1 MKPKAKSGSKTVVLR
16 STPQTVS
23 WGWIAADREPVMR
36 VKSGQ
41 TVRIDTVTH
50 QGLNTDRD
58 PVAFFAAAGI
68 KPGAVLEDAVDIYRG
83 VKRGEGAGPHILT
96 GPIHVDGAQPGDM
109 LEVRV
114 LDVAIRVP
122 YGVNSTGPGWG
133 AAPDLLKEPAQ
144 KVIKLDLKRR
154 VALFARGVEVPLA
167 PFMGIVAVAPPP
179 TLRRVS
185 TKPPGA
191 FGGNIDFRHLTAGS
205 TLYLPVFNEGA
216 LFYTGDGHACQGDGE
231 VDGTAIEISLTPT
244 LQLIVHKRAGRNM
257 NWPRAEDAANHY
269 SMGMGPNLDEA
280 LKNAIR
286 EMVEFLKGRADLSAA
301 EAYALCSLAVDFRI
315 GEAVNNVLMVYG
327 VISKRLFRRRLAYW
341 AKQR

>member
-1 MKPKAKSGSKTVVLR
+1 MKTKAKSAVVHLR
-16 STPQTVS
+16 STPETVT
-23 WGWIAADREPVMR
+23 WGWIAADRAPVLR
-36 VKSGQ
+36 VRSGQ

-58 PVAFFAAAGI
+58 PVTFFGAAGI
-68 KPGAVLEDAVDIYRG
+68 AAAKVLTDASDIYRQ

-96 GPIHVDGAQPGDM
+96 GPVEVEGAQAGDM

-114 LDVAIRVP
+114 IDVAIRVP

-144 KVIKLDLKRR
+144 RVIKLDLKRR
-154 VALFARGVEVPLA
+154 VALFAKGVEVPLV

-179 TLRRVS
+179 ALKRVS

-244 LQLIVHKRAGRNM
+244 LRLIVHKGAGRSM
-257 NWPRAEDAANHY
+257 SGPRAEDVANHY
-269 SMGMGPNLDEA
+269 SMGMGLNLDEA
-280 LKNAIR
+280 LRNAIG
-286 EMVEFLKGRADLSAA
+286 EAVQFLKSRAGLSPA

-315 GEAVNNVLMVYG
+315 GEAVNNVQMIYG
-327 VISKRLFRRRLAYW
+327 VIPKRLFKRAAPYW
-341 AKQR
+341 GG